1 MSGFNW
7 QAAGISFGVCF
18 AGGMIVTYSL
28 TLPGRKKWYFTPP
41 TEYPVKPDRSSMF
54 TGELGRSNVSPELP
68 TSSSYDYSARLPN
81 TPSRAPVFSDPAP
94 SAPAYDKNFPNSA
107 VAMGGKTRRK
117 HKGKKRSHKKSRR

>member
-18 AGGMIVTYSL
+18 AGGMIITYSL
-28 TLPGRKKWYFTPP
+28 TLPGRKQWYFTPP

-54 TGELGRSNVSPELP
+54 TGELARSNVSPELP

-81 TPSRAPVFSDPAP
+81 TPSGAPVFSSPAP
-94 SAPAYDKNFPNSA
+94 SAPAPGWPTGRHWSGWETA
-107 VAMGGKTRRK
+107 APGRGRSRACQAHERR
-117 HKGKKRSHKKSRR
+117 